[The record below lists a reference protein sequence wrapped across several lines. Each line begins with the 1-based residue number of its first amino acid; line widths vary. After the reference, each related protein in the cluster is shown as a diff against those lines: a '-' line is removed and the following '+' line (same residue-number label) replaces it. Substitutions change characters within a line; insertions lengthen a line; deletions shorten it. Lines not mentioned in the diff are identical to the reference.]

1 MKHFDDNTKKLIK
14 NVVSLIASALVLVA
28 ATIAWFHG
36 TDTNTFARGFRGSLQ
51 RTNSEVAYYRLKTV
65 DDVLTDAVVGTGS
78 AAAFTRSTATQP
90 TLSDL
95 MAPALWES
103 TTGAGSW
110 NINSLFPGKYDGFRV
125 DVSGTAPVMLV
136 IKDITCTGLDD
147 GALTAS
153 QLETVY
159 KNVYLYAVA
168 LRTTIDQGVST
179 VPPTM
184 SAVSAMKDLGNADV
198 IVCDSFYN
206 LLNGRGST
214 GWDIT
219 AAQTITTLTTAD
231 PAQATSASK
240 TILLFIGVPGNSVTL
255 ASGGTAPDLVAEH
268 DALRQIGAKLTLDSF
283 AVSAN

>member
-14 NVVSLIASALVLVA
+14 NVVSLLASALVLVA
-28 ATIAWFHG
+28 ATVAWFHG

-103 TTGAGSW
+103 TTGSGSW

-136 IKDITCTGLDD
+136 IKGITCTGLDN
-147 GALTAS
+147 GALTAA

-206 LLNGRGST
+206 LLNGHNNS
-214 GWDIT
+214 GWDIMAT
-219 AAQTITTLTTAD
+219 QTITTLTTAD

-255 ASGGTAPDLVAEH
+255 ASGGTAPDLVTEH
-268 DALRQIGAKLTLDSF
+268 DALRQIGAKLTLGSF
-283 AVSAN
+283 AVAAN